1 MTEQEFKEQLDNVVT
16 EALNTLDTAVVYG
29 QLSATK
35 QFVEVIYDTN
45 IVNYL
50 NNLKQNTKE
59 SA

>member
-1 MTEQEFKEQLDNVVT
+1 MTEQEFKEQLDKVVT
-16 EALNTLDTAVVYG
+16 EAINTLDTSFVYG

-45 IVNYL
+45 IVDYL

-59 SA
+59 LA